1 MNGQRLEGAAPH
13 AQALM
18 NHMHHYQNYNPTM
31 SMNGMRLEDTAP
43 HGWCMNEVPQGTPT

>member
-31 SMNGMRLEDTAP
+31 SMNGMRLEDISATSLVNFP
-43 HGWCMNEVPQGTPT
+43 LFVLLMM